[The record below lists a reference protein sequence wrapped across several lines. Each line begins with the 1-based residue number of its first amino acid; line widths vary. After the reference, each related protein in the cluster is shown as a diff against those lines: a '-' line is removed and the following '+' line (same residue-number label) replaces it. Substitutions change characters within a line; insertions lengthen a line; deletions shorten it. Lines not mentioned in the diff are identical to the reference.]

1 MHGHKHDHDHGP
13 VHDHD
18 HDDDDHDHGHH
29 HAPPQ
34 KDHDAVPAGA
44 YEVLEEAVRS
54 LLIEKGVVTAQEIA
68 AQVDLMDSRSP
79 ALGAKVVARA
89 WTDPAFKRRLLKD
102 SRKAIAEIGVDI
114 GTLAE
119 YVTVENTPKVHNV
132 IVCTLC
138 SCYPKL
144 LLGIPPAWYKSLAYR
159 SRTVVDPRGVLAEFG
174 VAVPEGVEVRVHDS
188 TADLRY
194 IVLPMRPKGTS
205 GWSERRLAGLVT
217 RDSMIGT
224 AIPAVPRA
232 RKPAARGSAGA
243 RRRKAA

>member
-1 MHGHKHDHDHGP
+1 M
-13 VHDHD
+13 HDHD
-18 HDDDDHDHGHH
+18 HDHEDHGHDHGHA

-34 KDHDAVPAGA
+34 KDHDAGPAGA
-44 YEVLEEAVRS
+44 YEVLEEAIRS
-54 LLIEKGVVTAQEIA
+54 LLIDKGVLTPEEIA
-68 AQVDLMDSRSP
+68 TQVDLMDSRSP
-79 ALGAKVVARA
+79 ALGAKVVAHA
-89 WTDPAFKRRLLKD
+89 WANPAFKRRL
-102 SRKAIAEIGVDI
+102 IADTRAALAELGIDI

-119 YVTVENTPKVHNV
+119 FRTVENTPHVHNV

-138 SCYPKL
+138 SCYPKM

-174 VAVPEGVEVRVHDS
+174 VALPEGIEVRVHDS

-205 GWSERRLAGLVT
+205 GWSERRLASLVT
-217 RDSMIGT
+217 RDAMIGT
-224 AIPAVPRA
+224 ALPKVPAA
-232 RKPAARGSAGA
+232 RKKPAAQRGRPA